1 MNKKNAFI
9 AAVVIQRNMVSE
21 MGNSDTN
28 VSYVIIFLQ
37 AGKSIL
43 INYGKNI
50 QKGNKPINN

>member
-9 AAVVIQRNMVSE
+9 AAVVIRRNMVSE

-28 VSYVIIFLQ
+28 VSHVIIFLQ